1 MSEAPSQPR
10 RLSEVPPTAAL
21 VRAFAGRYARRY
33 LGVYALGVGFLV
45 ATNWLT
51 VTMPVLVKDVFD
63 RLQAGIEADELMPAL
78 IRRVFHSQRSNIE
91 LVEINRLAL
100 WIAACAVAVIVV
112 RTLSRVL
119 FFNPGRTIE
128 FRLRNDMLDRLL
140 AMGGDFF
147 RDVAQG
153 DVVSRAT
160 NDATFVRALVGFAV
174 LNLLNLVL
182 SAGMA
187 LWRML
192 QTDVT
197 LTLLCLVPMSL
208 AFLVLRH
215 GTGKLFGAMRAGQ
228 VELGGL
234 SDHILETYKGM
245 AAIAVAH
252 AEPAFIARFDR
263 HNRRYTE
270 INLAVTALR
279 CFILPLASQTGGLAV
294 FVLLFYGGAKV
305 ATGALTVGDLAAYAA
320 YIGVLISSLV
330 MAGWLVASLQRGIV
344 ALERCW
350 EILGLQPQRGHGT
363 QSLPAVE
370 GGARVDIEGLTFRY
384 ANAGDDEAPALRDLD
399 IHVPA
404 GGVLGIYGAVGSGKS
419 TLVALLGG
427 ELQAPDGTIAID
439 GIDIGALRTDS
450 LAEAVS
456 VVPQSSFLFSRSLRE
471 NVGFIDPPEQ
481 IDDARVARALAAAQ
495 LEGELDRLPKGVDT
509 VVGERGQ
516 MLSGGQ
522 RQRAQLARAF
532 YRGTRL
538 LILDDVLSA
547 VDHETE
553 VRLLRAIREQ
563 LGEGAARPTAIIVS
577 SRLSALR
584 HADEIVVLEDGVI
597 VERGRHDALVAAGGR
612 YAEAY
617 ATQREDDAAEASAA

>member
-1 MSEAPSQPR
+1 MPEAPTQPR
-10 RLSEVPPTAAL
+10 RLSEVPPTGAL
-21 VRAFAGRYARRY
+21 VRAFAARYARRY

-63 RLQAGIEADELMPAL
+63 RLQTGIEADDMMPTL
-78 IRRVFHSQRSNIE
+78 IRRVFHSQRSTIE
-91 LVEINRLAL
+91 LAQINRLAL

-187 LWRML
+187 LGRML

-197 LTLLCLVPMSL
+197 LTLLCLIPMSL
-208 AFLVLRH
+208 AFFVLRQ

-305 ATGALTVGDLAAYAA
+305 ASGALTVGDLAAYAA

-330 MAGWLVASLQRGIV
+330 MAGWLVASLQRGVV

-363 QSLPAVE
+363 QTLPPSAR
-370 GGARVDIEGLTFRY
+370 GARVEIEGLTFRY
-384 ANAGDDEAPALRDLD
+384 ANAGEDEAPALRDLA

-427 ELQAPDGTIAID
+427 ELQAPAGSIAID
-439 GIDIGALRTDS
+439 GVDIGALRTDA

-481 IDDARVARALAAAQ
+481 IDDDRGARARAAAQ

-563 LGEGAARPTAIIVS
+563 LGEGEARPTAIIVS

-612 YAEAY
+612 YAEAF
-617 ATQREDDAAEASAA
+617 ATQREDDDAEASAA